1 MKLEIGGMS
10 CNHCKMRVERA
21 LKSVEGVEDA
31 VVDIDEGIA
40 EIFTTKNIEE
50 NRLRE
55 IIEDAG
61 YSFWG
66 IRE

>member
-55 IIEDAG
+55 SIEDAG
-61 YSFWG
+61 YSFRG

>member
-10 CNHCKMRVERA
+10 CNHCKMRVESA

>member
-61 YSFWG
+61 YSFRG

>member
-61 YSFWG
+61 YSFMG

>member
-10 CNHCKMRVERA
+10 CNHCKMRVESA

-61 YSFWG
+61 YSFRG

>member
-55 IIEDAG
+55 IIEDAD
-61 YSFWG
+61 YSFRG